1 MENDLI
7 SRSEVIKTLD
17 NIEIGKFNRINVI
30 ETIKSISPTEQ
41 PQGEWIPI
49 KYRPMT
55 DEEFEEYRNGFGNPD
70 EVPDGI
76 RVFDCPMPSDGQEV
90 LVTLKNGEVVID
102 TFYNDG
108 CCLYFEI
115 WCDDGDVIAWQP
127 LPEPYKKGDTE

>member
-1 MENDLI
+1 MRIIIENA
-7 SRSEVIKTLD
+7 D
-17 NIEIGKFNRINVI
+17 NDDFNELAKLARAGKIHTFCMTD
-30 ETIKSISPTEQ
+30 EE
-41 PQGEWIPI
+41 EWVPI

-55 DEEFEEYRNGFGNPD
+55 NEEFEEYRNGFGNPD

-127 LPEPYKKGDTE
+127 LPEPYKRGVSK